1 MTSQDK
7 TSAPRIGRIVA
18 VTGAH
23 AVILIDGGT
32 DAEVRARTPEIGTLL
47 RVDTPRTISLC
58 IVSALSSP
66 MPSHMPDEPETR
78 IIEVEFLGELPKGEH
93 GGPMQFRRGVSCYP
107 SLGDAVS
114 RASKR
119 ELGLAYANAT
129 SNAVR
134 VGHITQDE
142 AIPAMVKIDDLLGKH
157 FAILGTTGTGKSCTV
172 ALLLRR
178 ILENNP
184 QGHVLLLDVHRE
196 YAHAFSDIAE
206 VISPANMNLPFWL
219 LNFEEIVEILIGQQP
234 HRETDI
240 EVLRELIP
248 VAKLR
253 YLNNQRRERPALQRA
268 REQAEPSSIGVDT
281 PVPYR
286 SSDLIGI
293 LDEHMGKLD
302 LRGELAPYKRLKARL
317 EAINRDSRYAFM
329 FGSLTVQDTMSQVL
343 ARLFRIP
350 VNGKPIAIL
359 ELGGLPSEIVNVVVS
374 VLARLAF
381 DFGVWS
387 AGRIPITFVCEEAH
401 RYVPVDKTLGFE
413 PTKRAISRIAKEG
426 RKYGIS
432 LCIVSQRPAEL
443 DATILSQCST
453 IFAMRL
459 ANERDQE
466 ILRAG
471 ISDAASS
478 LLDFMPTMGTGEAI
492 TFGEGVA
499 LPTRIK
505 FDTLS
510 AEEWPKSNTASVT
523 GSWAREMPE
532 DGFLQD
538 IVLRWRAQSFAPEGS
553 LFDMPQ
559 QATFG
564 QQTAPQPAGSDL
576 TAPLRRL
583 SALATPA
590 APRPPVDGEERQSL
604 ANLIRQMRG

>member
-1 MTSQDK
+1 MTTRDQRSSD
-7 TSAPRIGRIVA
+7 RIGRIVA

-23 AVILIDGGT
+23 AVIFVDGGNDGEDRT
-32 DAEVRARTPEIGTLL
+32 KTPEIGTLL
-47 RVDTPRTISLC
+47 RIDTPRSISLC
-58 IVSALSSP
+58 IVSALSCP
-66 MPSHMPDEPETR
+66 LPSHMQEEPETR
-78 IIEVEFLGELPKGEH
+78 IIEVEFLGELPKDEDGE
-93 GGPMQFRRGVSCYP
+93 PLIFRRGVSCYP
-107 SLGDAVS
+107 SLGDAVF
-114 RASKR
+114 RASR
-119 ELGLAYANAT
+119 HELEKAYACDTA
-129 SNAVR
+129 SAIR
-134 VGHITQDE
+134 VGHITQNE
-142 AIPAMVKIDDLLGKH
+142 TIPAMIKIDDVLGKH

-178 ILENNP
+178 ILERNP

-196 YAHAFSDIAE
+196 YAHAFKDMAE
-206 VISPANMNLPFWL
+206 IISPANMNLPFWL

-234 HRETDI
+234 NRETDV

-248 VAKLR
+248 IAKLR
-253 YLNNQRRERPALQRA
+253 YLNNQRRERPALLRA
-268 REQAEPSSIGVDT
+268 REQVDPSAIGVDT

-293 LDEHMGKLD
+293 LDDYMGKLD

-453 IFAMRL
+453 IFSMRL

-471 ISDAASS
+471 ISDAARS

-492 TFGEGVA
+492 TFGEGVS

-505 FDTLS
+505 FDMLP
-510 AEEWPKSNTASVT
+510 AGEWPMSNAASVT

-532 DGFLQD
+532 DGFLQE
-538 IVLRWRAQSFAPEGS
+538 IVLRWRAQSFSPEGS
-553 LFDMPQ
+553 IFDVPS
-559 QATFG
+559 
-564 QQTAPQPAGSDL
+564 QPAFGPQGAAQPPLPDL

-583 SALATPA
+583 ATA
-590 APRPPVDGEERQSL
+590 SRTPPGPEDRQSL
-604 ANLIRQMRG
+604 ASLIRQIRS

>member
-1 MTSQDK
+1 MTLQDK
-7 TSAPRIGRIVA
+7 TPAPRIGRIVA

-23 AVILIDGGT
+23 AVILIDGGIDG
-32 DAEVRARTPEIGTLL
+32 DARARTPEIGTLL

-66 MPSHMPDEPETR
+66 MPSHVAEEPETR
-78 IIEVEFLGELPKGEH
+78 IVEVEFLGEMPKDERGEPLH
-93 GGPMQFRRGVSCYP
+93 FRRGVSCYP
-107 SLGDAVS
+107 SLGDVVH
-114 RASKR
+114 RASKH
-119 ELGLAYANAT
+119 ELEKAYAYDTDTAI
-129 SNAVR
+129 R
-134 VGHITQDE
+134 IGRITQDE

-157 FAILGTTGTGKSCTV
+157 FAILGTTGTGKSCTM

-178 ILENNP
+178 ILEKNP
-184 QGHVLLLDVHRE
+184 QGHVLLLDVHHE
-196 YAHAFSDIAE
+196 YAHAFQDIAE
-206 VISPANMNLPFWL
+206 IISPANMNLPFWL
-219 LNFEEIVEILIGQQP
+219 LNFEEIVEILVGQQTN
-234 HRETDI
+234 RETDV
-240 EVLRELIP
+240 ELLRELIP
-248 VAKLR
+248 MAKLR
-253 YLNNQRRERPALQRA
+253 YLNNQRRERSALQRG
-268 REQAEPSSIGVDT
+268 RELVDSSLIGVDT

-293 LDEHMGKLD
+293 IDEHMGKLE

-350 VNGKPIAIL
+350 VNSKPIAIL
-359 ELGGLPSEIVNVVVS
+359 ELGRLPSEIINVVVS

-432 LCIVSQRPAEL
+432 LCIVSQRPSEL
-443 DATILSQCST
+443 DATILSQCNT

-459 ANERDQE
+459 VNERDQD

-505 FDTLS
+505 FDALP
-510 AEEWPKSNTASVT
+510 AEQWPRSNTASVT

-532 DGFLQD
+532 DNFLQD
-538 IVLRWRAQSFAPEGS
+538 IVLRWRAQSFAPEGTV
-553 LFDMPQ
+553 FDVPPQ
-559 QATFG
+559 AAFG
-564 QQTAPQPAGSDL
+564 QPSSSPATAADL

-583 SALATPA
+583 SSSPRTGT
-590 APRPPVDGEERQSL
+590 APEERQSL
-604 ANLIRQMRG
+604 ASLIRQIRS

>member
-1 MTSQDK
+1 MTS
-7 TSAPRIGRIVA
+7 TENASSNRIGRIVA

-23 AVILIDGGT
+23 AVILIDGGSEI
-32 DAEVRARTPEIGTLL
+32 EVRAKTPEIGTLL
-47 RVDTPRTISLC
+47 RVDTPRAISLC

-66 MPSHMPDEPETR
+66 MPSHLHDEPETR
-78 IIEVEFLGELPKGEH
+78 IIEVEFLGELPKDEH
-93 GGPMQFRRGVSCYP
+93 GGPLHFRRGVSCYP

-114 RASKR
+114 RASKH
-119 ELGLAYANAT
+119 ELEKAYAHHTDTAI
-129 SNAVR
+129 R

-142 AIPAMVKIDDLLGKH
+142 TIPAMVKIDDMLGKH
-157 FAILGTTGTGKSCTV
+157 FAVLGTTGTGKSCTV

-178 ILENNP
+178 ILEMNP

-206 VISPANMNLPFWL
+206 VISPSNMNLPFWL

-234 HRETDI
+234 NRDADI
-240 EVLRELIP
+240 EVLRDLIP
-248 VAKLR
+248 LAKLR
-253 YLNNQRRERPALQRA
+253 FMNNQRRERPALQRT
-268 REQAEPSSIGVDT
+268 REQIEPSSIGVDT

-293 LDEHMGKLD
+293 LDDHMGKLE
-302 LRGELAPYKRLKARL
+302 LRGELAPYKRLKSRL

-359 ELGGLPSEIVNVVVS
+359 ELGGLPSEIINVVVS

-413 PTKRAISRIAKEG
+413 PTKRSISRIAKEG

-432 LCIVSQRPAEL
+432 LCIVSQRPSEL

-453 IFAMRL
+453 IFSMRL
-459 ANERDQE
+459 TNERDQE

-471 ISDAASS
+471 IPDAASS
-478 LLDFMPTMGTGEAI
+478 LLDFLPTMGTGEAI
-492 TFGEGVA
+492 TFGEGVG

-505 FDTLS
+505 FDTLP
-510 AEEWPKSNTASVT
+510 AEQWPMSNTASVT
-523 GSWAREMPE
+523 GSWAREMPG
-532 DGFLQD
+532 DGFLQE
-538 IVLRWRAQSFAPEGS
+538 IVLRWRAQSLTPEGS
-553 LFDMPQ
+553 VFDAPQ
-559 QATFG
+559 AATFN
-564 QQTAPQPAGSDL
+564 QQSSASAELPDL
-576 TAPLRRL
+576 VAPLRRL
-583 SALATPA
+583 LPA
-590 APRPPVDGEERQSL
+590 IETNGRPAPSSDERQSL
-604 ANLIRQMRG
+604 ASLIRQIRS